1 MHIQKNVCRN
11 STTNP
16 HMLQLLLFFVETV
29 TLKIMCRIQKM
40 NKKSQKNQLL
50 GKIFKRKTYYYTEFP
65 KRRRK
70 EFQDK

>member
-1 MHIQKNVCRN
+1 MCGIQK
-11 STTNP
+11 T
-16 HMLQLLLFFVETV
+16 
-29 TLKIMCRIQKM
+29 

-65 KRRRK
+65 NRRRK